1 MGRQRY
7 SWNRAAFPFDST
19 SIVPVHDHVTE
30 KTPNTRNANGPRTQ
44 PKRDLRFV
52 ACIHTAGLT
61 VTDTRHPR
69 RTRSRRPVRLSYTAA
84 QRTEEPRIAST
95 QKHMAKNLSVRGPP
109 AY

>member
-7 SWNRAAFPFDST
+7 SCGAARHFLSFRRQSYRYMT
-19 SIVPVHDHVTE
+19 HVTE
-30 KTPNTRNANGPRTQ
+30 DAEHAQRAKNATEGEAT
-44 PKRDLRFV
+44 DLRFV
-52 ACIHTAGLT
+52 ACIHTAGL
-61 VTDTRHPR
+61 TDTRHPR